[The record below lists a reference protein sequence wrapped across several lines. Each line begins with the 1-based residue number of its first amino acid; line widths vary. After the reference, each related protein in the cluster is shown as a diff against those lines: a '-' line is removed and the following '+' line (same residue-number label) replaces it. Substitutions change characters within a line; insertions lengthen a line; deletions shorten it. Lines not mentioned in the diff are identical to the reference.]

1 MKKNIIRI
9 AIAIVVVLLLA
20 IAVSAFY
27 LDSILKKGVETVGP
41 QITKTNVKL
50 DSASLSVLSGSGNV
64 KGLFIGNP
72 EGFKSESAIK
82 LGSVKLAVKPKS
94 VFSEKIHVTEV
105 KVEAPEITFEGG
117 VGTQNNLSKLLDNV
131 QSATGGKGTSQPT
144 DKASSRKIQVDDFVI
159 RDGKINLSVNIPGI
173 SRSATVPLPEIHLKD
188 LGTGPEGITTADLT
202 AKILREILQQAI
214 PAAEKAATDLVKG
227 ASEAV
232 KGIATDISKTAT
244 GGVQKATKSVTDLF
258 KKK

>member
-1 MKKNIIRI
+1 MKKLIIRI
-9 AIAIVVVLLLA
+9 AIAIVAVLVLA
-20 IAVSAFY
+20 VAVSAFY

-41 QITKTNVKL
+41 QITKTDVKL
-50 DSASLSVLSGSGNV
+50 HSASLSVLSGSGSV

-82 LGSVKLAVKPKS
+82 VGTVKLAVKPKS

-117 VGTQNNLSKLLDNV
+117 LGTKNNLSKLLDNV
-131 QSATGGKGTSQPT
+131 QAATGGKGASQPT

-159 RDGKINLSVNIPGI
+159 RDGKINLSVNLPGI
-173 SRSATVPLPEIHLKD
+173 LRSATVPLPEIRLKD

-202 AKILREILQQAI
+202 AKILREVLQQAI
-214 PAAEKAATDLVKG
+214 PAAEKAATDLAKG
-227 ASEAV
+227 ATEAV
-232 KGIATDISKTAT
+232 KGIATDLAT
-244 GGVQKATKSVTDLF
+244 GSVQKATKSVTDLF